1 MQNIL
6 LRLLE
11 KRNIKETKELSTE
24 EKETFDK
31 WEVILSEGE
40 ISVEKILKFCQGQIK
55 LIETQW
61 KNLDN
66 NTDKN
71 ERLILL
77 HTVYSTLVNLIQA
90 PQTEKDNLEKY
101 LTELLKK

>member
-1 MQNIL
+1 M
-6 LRLLE
+6 E
-11 KRNIKETKELSTE
+11 KNKIKEEKEFSVE

-31 WEVILSEGE
+31 WDKILSEGE
-40 ISVEKILKFCQGQIK
+40 ISVEKIKEFCSNQLKI
-55 LIETQW
+55 IETQW

-66 NTDKN
+66 DIKKN

-77 HTVYSTLVNLIQA
+77 HTVYSILVNLIES
-90 PQTEKDNLEKY
+90 PQTEKENLEKY